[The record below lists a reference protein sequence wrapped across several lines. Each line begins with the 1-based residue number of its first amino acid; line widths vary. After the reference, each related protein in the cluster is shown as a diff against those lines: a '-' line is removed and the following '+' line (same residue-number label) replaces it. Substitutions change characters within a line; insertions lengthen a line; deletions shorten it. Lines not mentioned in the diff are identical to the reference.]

1 MFQCKSS
8 SYLDCAF
15 KWDRYVAF
23 SFLICE
29 LVACDHLLEWRLFVV
44 VSRLK
49 TRVIIPHFVTYS
61 RHLPNSVRQSAFLMN
76 LVIQAAGQETM
87 LQLLQWRSLIK
98 QAVKRPLINVN
109 SKSRRYL
116 DSLKEPPLY
125 ERSFV
130 FGFYAPTLSYCLMIG
145 MMFGFICPLM

>member
-15 KWDRYVAF
+15 KWDRYVVF
-23 SFLICE
+23 LFLICE
-29 LVACDHLLEWRLFVV
+29 FGVYEDGTQVITLT
-44 VSRLK
+44 VSPILAI
-49 TRVIIPHFVTYS
+49 T
-61 RHLPNSVRQSAFLMN
+61 NSVRQSAFLMN

-98 QAVKRPLINVN
+98 QAVKRPLTNVN

-116 DSLKEPPLY
+116 DTLKEPPLY